1 MVWKSSST
9 ITSGGIKLN
18 IIKITTVNAEFL
30 HHILRK
36 DTPKD
41 PWNANHLQAKK
52 NKSLLKRKQMQ
63 SVYAESMKFHKDVP
77 PD

>member
-1 MVWKSSST
+1 MQSFC
-9 ITSGGIKLN
+9 
-18 IIKITTVNAEFL
+18 IIFWEKI
-30 HHILRK
+30 H
-36 DTPKD
+36 PKI
-41 PWNANHLQAKK
+41 HEMLIICKQKK